1 MIRALINKLSTI
13 NLLFNK
19 MGFINTASYIVQRIF
34 KKNELLHVNIKN
46 TDLNIYLRNI
56 PSDRQ
61 VFFQIFI
68 KDDLAVKYR
77 EPPKIILD
85 GGANIGMATLYFKS
99 KYPKAKI
106 IAVEPEGSNFELL
119 LKNTKRFSDVSCL
132 NKGIWNKT
140 CRLQIIDDGNGNDS
154 FTTKELQE
162 NELADVA
169 IDAITIADIIKEHQ
183 LTELD
188 LVKLDIEGSERNV
201 FEKDFTEW
209 LSKTKEIIVEI
220 HPHLHPEC
228 ETNVLNALNN
238 DFIKSFTGEYSRF
251 IRK

>member
-1 MIRALINKLSTI
+1 
-13 NLLFNK
+13 
-19 MGFINTASYIVQRIF
+19 MGIINTASYVVQRIV
-34 KKNELLHVNIKN
+34 KKNNLMHININ
-46 TDLNIYLRNI
+46 NSDLDIYLRNI

-68 KDDLAVKYR
+68 KEDLAVKYR
-77 EPPKIILD
+77 EPPKIIID
-85 GGANIGMATLYFKS
+85 GGANIGMATLYYKN
-99 KYPKAKI
+99 KYPKAKV

-119 LKNTKRFSDVSCL
+119 LKNTKPFSDVLCL
-132 NKGIWNKT
+132 NKGIWNKS

-154 FTTKELQE
+154 FITKELQE
-162 NELADVA
+162 NELADVV
-169 IDAITIADIIKEHQ
+169 IDAISITDLIKEFQ
-183 LTELD
+183 LIELD

-238 DFIKSFTGEYSRF
+238 DFTKSFTGEYSRF